1 MGQTY
6 AGHLS
11 TLYGVDVWQKFCMGF
26 CKTKTAP
33 TGIEVGH
40 RSNITTKLFLV
51 TKITTPLGYLK
62 HALMRL
68 VFVVRA
74 CQLFIYILKCHVRFS
89 ISRHMMSTTA
99 ANKNEK
105 DAVNHEQKQTADQKT
120 EVNGKEGIVQ
130 EKDKLALQVQKL
142 EEELKESKVSAD
154 KLFLLI
160 FRIALFISAFIQL
173 TQ

>member
-1 MGQTY
+1 
-6 AGHLS
+6 
-11 TLYGVDVWQKFCMGF
+11 
-26 CKTKTAP
+26 
-33 TGIEVGH
+33 
-40 RSNITTKLFLV
+40 
-51 TKITTPLGYLK
+51 
-62 HALMRL
+62 
-68 VFVVRA
+68 
-74 CQLFIYILKCHVRFS
+74 
-89 ISRHMMSTTA
+89 MSTTA

-120 EVNGKEGIVQ
+120 EVNGKEGIMQ

-154 KLFLLI
+154 KLFLLL